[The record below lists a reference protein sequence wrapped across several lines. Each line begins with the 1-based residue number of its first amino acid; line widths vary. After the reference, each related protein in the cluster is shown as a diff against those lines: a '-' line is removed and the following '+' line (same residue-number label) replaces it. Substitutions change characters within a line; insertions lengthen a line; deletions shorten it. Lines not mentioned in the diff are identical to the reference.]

1 MKPMTDLSPIV
12 KRCAGLDIHR
22 RIIVATILC
31 EDPDGTV
38 KEETREFGTFRKH
51 RQELTQWLQSKRIE
65 LTVME
70 STGVYHKSIYKD
82 LEKAGLPVQLVN
94 ARYVKQVP
102 GRKTDVKDSQ
112 WLASLARFGLLKG
125 SFVPPVDLRE
135 IRLITRYRSKQQ
147 GILASEKNR
156 LHKILDDSGIRL
168 GTVVSDINGV
178 SARQII
184 AGLIEGKPLK
194 ELVQLAKGKLKAKSH
209 ELRESLEGEL
219 SVQHRFLLK
228 QIQAHIDYLEKE
240 IAQLDQHLADAMKP
254 YEDQIELLQTIP
266 GIQQTN
272 ATTLIAEI
280 GVDMSQFGSAE
291 KLASWAGMCPGNNE
305 SAGKKKAVRD
315 EREIPPFKEPCVRL
329 PMPPE

>member
-1 MKPMTDLSPIV
+1 MTDLSPIV

-31 EDPDGTV
+31 EESDGTV

-51 RQELTQWLQSKRIE
+51 RQELTQWLQSQRIE

-70 STGVYHKSIYKD
+70 STGVYHKAIYKD
-82 LEKAGLPVQLVN
+82 LEKAGLLVQLVN

-147 GILASEKNR
+147 SILASEKNR

-168 GTVVSDINGV
+168 SNPPKTVGQEIGRRMQTADVQEAARAIGRELFV
-178 SARQII
+178 SAT
-184 AGLIEGKPLK
+184 G
-194 ELVQLAKGKLKAKSH
+194 VKS
-209 ELRESLEGEL
+209 
-219 SVQHRFLLK
+219 
-228 QIQAHIDYLEKE
+228 
-240 IAQLDQHLADAMKP
+240 
-254 YEDQIELLQTIP
+254 
-266 GIQQTN
+266 
-272 ATTLIAEI
+272 AT
-280 GVDMSQFGSAE
+280 GS
-291 KLASWAGMCPGNNE
+291 
-305 SAGKKKAVRD
+305 
-315 EREIPPFKEPCVRL
+315 
-329 PMPPE
+329 

>member
-1 MKPMTDLSPIV
+1 MTDLSPIV

-22 RIIVATILC
+22 SIIVGTILC
-31 EDPDGTV
+31 ENPDGTV
-38 KEETREFGTFRKH
+38 KEETREFGVFRKH
-51 RQELTQWLQSKRIE
+51 RRQLTKWLQSNAIDM
-65 LTVME
+65 TVME
-70 STGVYHKSIYKD
+70 STGIYHKCIYKD

-112 WLASLARFGLLKG
+112 WLASLARFGLLKS
-125 SFVPPVDLRE
+125 SFVPPVDLGE
-135 IRLITRYRSKQQ
+135 IRLITRYRLKQQ
-147 GILASEKNR
+147 SILAGEKNR
-156 LHKILDDSGIRL
+156 LHKVLDDSGIRL

-178 SARQII
+178 SARQMI

-240 IAQLDQHLADAMKP
+240 VAELDQHLADAMKSYQGP
-254 YEDQIELLQTIP
+254 IELLQTIP
-266 GIQQTN
+266 GIQQTS
-272 ATTLIAEI
+272 ARTLVAEI

-315 EREIPPFKEPCVRL
+315 EREIPLFKEPCVRL

>member
-22 RIIVATILC
+22 KIIVATILC
-31 EDPDGTV
+31 EEPDGTV
-38 KEETREFGTFRKH
+38 KEETREFGGFRKH
-51 RQELTQWLQSKRIE
+51 RRQLTRWLQSNGIE

-70 STGVYHKSIYKD
+70 STGVYHKSIYTD
-82 LEKAGLPVQLVN
+82 LEKAGLPAQVVN

-112 WLASLARFGLLKG
+112 WLASLARFGLLKS

-135 IRLITRYRSKQQ
+135 IRLITRYRLKQQ
-147 GILASEKNR
+147 GILAGEKNR
-156 LHKILDDSGIRL
+156 LHKVLDDSGIRL

-178 SARQII
+178 SAKRII

-194 ELVQLAKGKLKAKSH
+194 ELVELAKGRLKEKSQ

-254 YEDQIELLQTIP
+254 YQDPIELLQTIP
-266 GIQQTN
+266 GIQQT
-272 ATTLIAEI
+272 
-280 GVDMSQFGSAE
+280 SASR
-291 KLASWAGMCPGNNE
+291 KSL
-305 SAGKKKAVRD
+305 K
-315 EREIPPFKEPCVRL
+315 
-329 PMPPE
+329 